1 MRFQMFASTLLILL
15 FFSNS
20 NFGINFT
27 IVTGQSEKDLLLELK
42 NHLIYDSSLS
52 TKLVQW
58 NETTGYCQWSGVKC
72 DNKSRVSSLD
82 LSSESISGGINDS
95 SSLFRFVHLQSLNLA
110 QNSFDSIELPLGF
123 GKLAELRYLNLSNS
137 GFTGQIPLDFS
148 DLTRLV
154 VLDLSSRFYS
164 SLNLEN
170 PNLEK
175 LIHNFTRLR
184 ELYLDGVNIS
194 AKGYD
199 WCNAISSSLP
209 NLRVLSLSN
218 SYLTGSFNSS
228 LLKLHSLSII
238 RLDGNTFSA
247 PFPVFFADF
256 PNLRVLTLSSCDLF
270 GMVPEKLFQIKS
282 LQTIDLSNNRELEG
296 SLPHEFPLN
305 GSLQNLLLSY
315 TNFSGYVSESIGSL
329 RMLSNFDLRACVF
342 SGQIPSSIKNL
353 THLVYLDLS
362 VNQFLGSV
370 PSFALLK
377 YLTVL
382 NLRRNNLTGRV
393 PNSLWEGLENLNFLD
408 LSENSLEGEIPA
420 SLFVLPSLKVL
431 YLSNN
436 NFYGSIGDSRSSSS
450 PLEVLD
456 LRVNNFEGPIPR
468 FLFELQNLSS
478 LSLSSNKFSGSIEL
492 TDFQKLTNLVNL
504 DLSYNNLSVHV
515 REKVSLSS
523 LFPRLGTLLLASCK
537 LRKVPLLTNQSSLM
551 MLDLSDNQIDGEI
564 PNWIWEAGSGYLRFV
579 NLSHNQFNRFDLRR
593 PVYFDL
599 LDLSSNNFSSSLPAN
614 IGNFLKPIVFLSIAN
629 NKITGTIPPSLCN
642 PSRLQ
647 TLDLS
652 NNSLHGKIPSCLLQS
667 THIRVLNLGG
677 NNLSGDIPDAF
688 PIGCGLESLD
698 FSWNVLQG
706 NFPKSLTRC
715 TEIEVLNLSHNV
727 LSGRIPA
734 SIGNIQKLESLD
746 LSFNGLSGEIPKQTF
761 PESSFL
767 GNEGLC
773 GSPLNKTCSGVISN
787 KFYGL
792 VGS

>member
-1 MRFQMFASTLLILL
+1 MQKPHTSKVRVDIKQSSAVFRTLEEEAYEE
-15 FFSNS
+15 
-20 NFGINFT
+20 
-27 IVTGQSEKDLLLELK
+27 VEEEAPKDEAE
-42 NHLIYDSSLS
+42 IQ
-52 TKLVQW
+52 VVW

-137 GFTGQIPLDFS
+137 GFAGQIPLDFS

-218 SYLTGSFNSS
+218 SYLTGPFDSS
-228 LLKLHSLSII
+228 LVKLRSLSII

-270 GMVPEKLFQIKS
+270 GVVPEKLFQIKS
-282 LQTIDLSNNRELEG
+282 LETIDLSNNRELEG

-315 TNFSGYVSESIGSL
+315 SNFSGYVSESIGSL
-329 RMLSNFDLRACVF
+329 RMLSNFDLRACGF

-377 YLTVL
+377 NLTVL

-492 TDFQKLTNLVNL
+492 TDFKAN
-504 DLSYNNLSVHV
+504 
-515 REKVSLSS
+515 K
-523 LFPRLGTLLLASCK
+523 
-537 LRKVPLLTNQSSLM
+537 
-551 MLDLSDNQIDGEI
+551 
-564 PNWIWEAGSGYLRFV
+564 
-579 NLSHNQFNRFDLRR
+579 
-593 PVYFDL
+593 
-599 LDLSSNNFSSSLPAN
+599 SSNN
-614 IGNFLKPIVFLSIAN
+614 
-629 NKITGTIPPSLCN
+629 KIIGTIPPSLCN

-652 NNSLHGKIPSCLLQS
+652 NNSLHGKIPSCLLES

-688 PIGCGLESLD
+688 PVGCGLETLD

-706 NFPKSLTRC
+706 KIPKSLTRC
-715 TEIEVLNLSHNV
+715 TEIEILNLSHNV

-734 SIGNIQKLESLD
+734 SIRNIQKLESLD
-746 LSFNGLSGEIPKQTF
+746 LSFNGLSGKSRSRHFQRVLF
-761 PESSFL
+761 W
-767 GNEGLC
+767 
-773 GSPLNKTCSGVISN
+773 K
-787 KFYGL
+787 
-792 VGS
+792 